1 MEIIGR
7 DKEDMELIT
16 FECTE
21 DELKMFEDAFEVEKQ
36 RRDSNYEFEDFTGEV
51 IMLSAYHKM
60 QEKKHEE
67 IMAKFDE
74 MDKLH
79 DEIEKIR
86 QEQHDAF
93 VKEMELRNKIES
105 ERIN

>member
-1 MEIIGR
+1 MVT
-7 DKEDMELIT
+7 IT
-16 FECTE
+16 CTE

-36 RRDSNYEFEDFTGEV
+36 RRDSNYDFEDFTGEV
-51 IMLSAYHKM
+51 IMLYAYHDI

-67 IMAKFDE
+67 IMAKLDE
-74 MDKLH
+74 IDKLH
-79 DEIEKIR
+79 DEISKIR

-93 VKEMELRNKIES
+93 EKEMELRDKIES